1 MKKIITFI
9 LSLILI
15 TTSLPIIS
23 IAQTK
28 DQNNLIDITEELT
41 INEQALIKD
50 NQLDPGIY
58 FCEKGRPYFQ
68 TIANNKTYF
77 SIMQNGFLQWDFT
90 NNLIPKSDLTKIA
103 DFNDI
108 GHHLIISVS
117 QNQTLFESK
126 QLLTEKSNNYV
137 VHEFNDTVDIAIF
150 NTNVLTNYNEVLIYT
165 DLIDIIGNIVKESEI
180 STTVEENNSD
190 EASENT
196 SEFINSDNTTEN
208 NQDSST
214 TENSSPID
222 NTDNEET
229 SNSIASEND
238 TTADDANSEVTTDIT
253 SDNDTP
259 SDIIDSGETTE
270 DEEDNILLP
279 NASFTEI
286 NSETLSEIIP
296 GVLSQKV
303 LESNSIYVSDA
314 LMGTMDF
321 LLETWYNDEYVL
333 DGNEIKVNP
342 SLILDSSNN
351 TTLEDEVKYIF
362 LGQDDDGN
370 LLSAKLSDNI
380 NKTNGLLQLMYS
392 NYSTIIVSFDDLEAH
407 DIAIDAEAY
416 FHLLYCGDQLVIAI
430 NTSLC
435 SENSYVAKNAFNNS
449 IRSFLDTHK
458 ITKIQPFGIA
468 VGNPIVYSGPGKKGY
483 AAVGS
488 LNPFETYE
496 TIYKELGFQYIE
508 YTVDGTNT
516 RKRGYIDQYG
526 GSSGTIPY
534 SYGQGG
540 NIKSGCTVYSGPSS
554 SYATVGSVS
563 TGESVTLLTQTR
575 IASNIVYWYLEYYS
589 SSGTKRGYV
598 RAENITINNNT
609 GLGVTLNDI
618 DVYDDF
624 TVNIG
629 SLYSN
634 EYFVISGKNNLFYKI
649 EYNTISGR
657 KKGFVRKSD
666 ITTINLDSVP
676 NVANSS
682 ALQAT
687 PKATTNIYAGPSTKI
702 YANIG
707 SVYSTDTVGVLGV
720 EDGYYYIQYS
730 TSSGSKR
737 GYINKN
743 ALNQFSGAN
752 SVKSTGINTVAA
764 YADAP
769 SSGCTVY
776 SCPNSSSATIGSISA
791 LEGITVFPSIR
802 ENGYTFVEYS
812 TASNTKRG
820 FISTSLLKK
829 YNEGVK
835 AQANKDTDM
844 FYTTDINLKIGSI
857 YKQEYVIILGKTSN
871 YYYIEYNSPSGRKR
885 GYANKDSLNPRSSSG
900 IGTIPTT
907 GETLTMNSAQNVYSG
922 PSSTYAS
929 VGSVSK
935 GEYTTL
941 LKSTRGW
948 YHIEYDTSSGH
959 KQGYVPD
966 SSAVTTVIP
975 VYSEI
980 NYRTYDHA
988 NQHKSNYKSGLGKDL
1003 IYYTIG
1009 DLESDNVLFLNFAIH
1024 GHEDIYAGD
1033 GMALVELAF
1042 DTLNNLDNLYS
1053 KILSKNWLIVVI
1065 PTFNPDGVINGDDC
1079 ELYSECQGT
1088 GRHNA
1093 VQMQYDKDNGTWH
1106 KYNDGLG
1113 HIDLNRCFPYDAKG
1127 SFDKRYNDIS
1137 DKRNYTGP
1145 EAMMAYEA
1153 AALNELLQEY
1163 KTKSGKKYF
1172 IDIHGW
1178 YNQIL
1183 VDSGTVSSS
1192 PIGKALY
1199 ENGFNFASRN
1209 TAVSGCSYRTTYT
1222 LTNGIG
1228 YVAKYAYAL
1237 GYTSCLFELPAD
1249 SKPQD
1254 FHGSDYEKYFIN
1266 AVKDMIG
1273 I

>member
-28 DQNNLIDITEELT
+28 DQNNLIDIAEELT

-90 NNLIPKSDLTKIA
+90 NNLIPKSDLNKII

-108 GHHLIISVS
+108 EHHLIVSVS
-117 QNQTLFESK
+117 QNQTLFKNE
-126 QLLTEKSNNYV
+126 QLVTEKSNNYI
-137 VHEFNDTVDIAIF
+137 VHEINDIVDIVIF
-150 NTNVLTNYNEVLIYT
+150 NTNALTNYNEVLIYT
-165 DLIDIIGNIVKESEI
+165 DLINIISNIVKESEI

-196 SEFINSDNTTEN
+196 SEFVNSDNTTEN

-214 TENSSPID
+214 TKNSSPID

-407 DIAIDAEAY
+407 DIAIDAEVY
-416 FHLLYCGDQLVIAI
+416 FHLLYCEDQLVIAI

-449 IRSFLDTHK
+449 VCSFLDTHK
-458 ITKIQPFGIA
+458 INKIQPFGIA
-468 VGNPIVYSGPGKKGY
+468 VGSPVVYSGPGKKGY

-554 SYATVGSVS
+554 SYATVGSVG

-575 IASNIVYWYLEYYS
+575 IASNVVYWYLEYSS

-598 RAENITINNNT
+598 NANNITINSNT

-618 DVYDDF
+618 EVYDSYV
-624 TVNIG
+624 VNSG
-629 SLYSN
+629 SLFQN
-634 EYFVISGKNNLFYKI
+634 EYFVITGYNDNYYKI
-649 EYNTISGR
+649 EYN
-657 KKGFVRKSD
+657 
-666 ITTINLDSVP
+666 ITTNAARKTGYVFKSEVQSINKNATFP
-676 NVANSS
+676 RVANSD
-682 ALQAT
+682 AVHAK
-687 PKATTNIYAGPSTKI
+687 PKQTASVYAGPSTKI

-707 SVYSTDTVGVLGV
+707 AVYTSDTVGVLGK
-720 EDGYYYIQYS
+720 EGSYYYVQYS

-737 GYINKN
+737 GYVAMS
-743 ALNQFSGAN
+743 ALNSFSG
-752 SVKSTGINTVAA
+752 SSSIKSTGVETATA

-769 SSGCTVY
+769 SSACTVY
-776 SCPNSSSATIGSISA
+776 SCPDTTSATIGSIGIY
-791 LEGITVFPSIR
+791 EGITVFPSIKD
-802 ENGYTFVEYS
+802 NGFTFVEYS
-812 TASNTKRG
+812 TAANTKRG
-820 FISTSLLKK
+820 FIKSSLLKG

-835 AQANKDTDM
+835 RKANSDTTVY
-844 FYTTDINLKIGSI
+844 YTTAADLSLGSI
-857 YKQEYVIILGKTSN
+857 YSGEYVIVLGKTGS

-885 GYANKDSLNPRSSSG
+885 GYAKNSVFDSVSNVPG
-900 IGTIPTT
+900 INTT
-907 GETLTMNSAQNVYSG
+907 GESISMNSARDIYSG
-922 PSSTYAS
+922 PYSTYAS
-929 VGSVSK
+929 IGSVSK
-935 GEYTTL
+935 NEHAVLISTG
-941 LKSTRGW
+941 TRGW
-948 YHIEYDTSSGH
+948 YLIEYATANGN
-959 KQGYVPD
+959 KQGYIPK
-966 SSAVTTVIP
+966 SAATVISTP
-975 VYSEI
+975 VNEEI
-980 NYRTYDHA
+980 VYPDYPNATK
-988 NQHKSNYKSGLGKDL
+988 HKSRYTSGLGRDL

-1009 DLESDNVLFLNFAIH
+1009 DPNSDNVLFLNFAIH

-1033 GMALVELAF
+1033 GMGLVNMAFRTISTLCNNYQEL
-1042 DTLNNLDNLYS
+1042 N
-1053 KILSKNWLIVVI
+1053 SKNWLVVII
-1065 PTFNPDGVINGDDC
+1065 PTFNPDGIIDGDNC
-1079 ELYSECQGT
+1079 PKNSKCANV

-1093 VQMQYDKDNGTWH
+1093 VQMKHNEDGTWV
-1106 KYNDGLG
+1106 KYIDTPEGKKENALG
-1113 HIDLNRCFPYDAKG
+1113 HIDLNRCFPFSANEKDFSG
-1127 SFDKRYNDIS
+1127 NDS
-1137 DKRNYTGP
+1137 SRNYTGP
-1145 EAMMAYEA
+1145 EPMMAYEA
-1153 AALNELLQEY
+1153 EALNELLKEY
-1163 KTKSGKKYF
+1163 KNKSGTKYF
-1172 IDIHGW
+1172 IDVHGW
-1178 YNQIL
+1178 TQQIIFDGDREDSPFVKAFYNH
-1183 VDSGTVSSS
+1183 
-1192 PIGKALY
+1192 
-1199 ENGFNFASRN
+1199 GFNSNSRDN
-1209 TAVSGCSYRTTYT
+1209 TLDG
-1222 LTNGIG
+1222 NGAKG
-1228 YVAKYAYAL
+1228 YVARYAL
-1237 GYTSCLFELPAD
+1237 ELDYQACLFEFPRDTDWNSFYNGTYGDNFLA
-1249 SKPQD
+1249 SI
-1254 FHGSDYEKYFIN
+1254 KYLLDI
-1266 AVKDMIG
+1266 
-1273 I
+1273 